1 MIPRYDTVIRD
12 ATVIDGTN
20 APRYRADVG
29 IHAGRIAA
37 IGDLGAVSADRVFNL
52 LVPAET
58 AMVVAPTRINTTAGA
73 LPYELYIQQQTQ
85 FTDGFE

>member
-1 MIPRYDTVIRD
+1 MQHELNYYG
-12 ATVIDGTN
+12 DG
-20 APRYRADVG
+20 
-29 IHAGRIAA
+29 
-37 IGDLGAVSADRVFNL
+37 GAVSADRVFNL

-85 FTDGFE
+85 FADGFE